1 LETAASGKAD
11 RDSKGHTSRRVIVPH
26 SKVDEKNGFKTKFY
40 NGVCTDEA
48 IK

>member
-1 LETAASGKAD
+1 LETAASGKTD
-11 RDSKGHTSRRVIVPH
+11 RDPNVHPSRRVIVPH
-26 SKVDEKNGFKTKFY
+26 SKVDEKDDFKTKFY